1 MRRSQ
6 RWPIRGVNAGT
17 AKSAS
22 AAGVVLGL
30 LAYAL
35 FGVHDATIKWL
46 VASVPVPEVVFV
58 RSVAVFAACLFIGRR
73 PLLERAVATPLKGP
87 LLFRGLLTLTAWL
100 CYFTAARSL
109 SLAKLLSLYFTA
121 PLLVTVLASPLLG
134 ERVGAGRWMAVL
146 LSSK

>member
-58 RSVAVFAACLFIGRR
+58 RSVAVFAACLFRHFSCAHIHLSVCALI
-73 PLLERAVATPLKGP
+73 LLLQ
-87 LLFRGLLTLTAWL
+87 
-100 CYFTAARSL
+100 
-109 SLAKLLSLYFTA
+109 
-121 PLLVTVLASPLLG
+121 
-134 ERVGAGRWMAVL
+134 
-146 LSSK
+146 